1 MGISS
6 GRASIA
12 VCDRCSM
19 KVSYQSLRPDPNY
32 QGLRVCGECVDQK
45 DPYRLPPRQPDNYT
59 LQYPRP
65 DTPLVPGDE

>member
-6 GRASIA
+6 GRVANAI
-12 VCDRCSM
+12 CDRCSM
-19 KVSYQSLRPDPNY
+19 RYPYPTLRPDSNY
-32 QGLRVCGECVDQK
+32 PGLRVCPDCADER
-45 DPYRLPPRQPDNYT
+45 DPYRLPPRRADNYT